1 MRVTITVKPTCN
13 LCGECVNYCPTK
25 VYRIEE
31 NKLIYE
37 QEKCIYCKAC
47 EPLCPQ
53 KAIKVKAEHNTLKH
67 KQTTITK
74 HF

>member
-1 MRVTITVKPTCN
+1 LRVTITVEPTCN

>member
-1 MRVTITVKPTCN
+1 MKIKITIEPTCN

-25 VYRIEE
+25 VYEIKE
-31 NKLIYE
+31 NKLTHNP
-37 QEKCIYCKAC
+37 EKCIYCKAC

-53 KAIKVKAEHNTLKH
+53 KAIKIKAEHNTLKH
-67 KQTTITK
+67 KQVIITK